1 MSSNLDHSLRIS
13 PKDQNR
19 DSKLHLE
26 SIWADLSPRTP
37 ERTKSVNE
45 AEGKAKQSLAMEDT
59 PALSG
64 GSLLKDGGKYVK
76 EYTPFA
82 GPRHCQDQ
90 QINRIKHESP
100 WKAYKSGYDLK
111 LDQFVTVAVRKAP
124 RAGKVAIREFVSQDV
139 DRKLEMLWSVRHE
152 RFVNL
157 LEIFEVGETYYAV
170 FEHIFVT
177 LAQVVNC
184 PAYPTERQLAA
195 IIGQVN

>member
-1 MSSNLDHSLRIS
+1 MSSDLDRNLRI
-13 PKDQNR
+13 PLKDQNR

-26 SIWADLSPRTP
+26 SIWGDLRSRTT
-37 ERTKSVNE
+37 ERTNSPDE
-45 AEGKAKQSLAMEDT
+45 AGKDAQQSLAMEDT
-59 PALSG
+59 SALRN
-64 GSLLKDGGKYVK
+64 YVK

-82 GPRHCQDQ
+82 KPRHGQNQ
-90 QINRIKHESP
+90 KINRIKHESP

-124 RAGKVAIREFVSQDV
+124 GAGKVAIREFDRQDG
-139 DRKLEMLWSVRHE
+139 DRKIEMLWSVRHE

-157 LEIFEVGETYYAV
+157 LEIFEVGDTYYAV

-177 LAQVVNC
+177 LVQVVNC